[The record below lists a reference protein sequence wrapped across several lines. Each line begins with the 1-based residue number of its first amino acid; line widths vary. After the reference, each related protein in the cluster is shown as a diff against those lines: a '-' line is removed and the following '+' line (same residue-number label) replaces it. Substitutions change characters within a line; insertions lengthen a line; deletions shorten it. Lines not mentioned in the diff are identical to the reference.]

1 MPVRSFGKVIS
12 FRLLQLS
19 NAETPMA
26 VTLCEIVIFFKLV
39 QFLKASCPMLVTPS
53 GIITLVSLFFPE
65 NARLAIPVTVSSPGE
80 TGGMIIKVSV
90 QKPIPETLQV
100 PSRLEV
106 NSSPC
111 EYLTVFSHF
120 AVRVRFS
127 ETVSVSKFHAVLPK
141 YQPRKVSPSI
151 VGSSGW
157 MTRLPRQTVCAG
169 ISLPPT
175 VSNVTV
181 KRFSGKMSV
190 GSTSVF

>member
-1 MPVRSFGKVIS
+1 MV
-12 FRLLQLS
+12 
-19 NAETPMA
+19 
-26 VTLCEIVIFFKLV
+26 
-39 QFLKASCPMLVTPS
+39 VTPS
-53 GIITLVSLFFPE
+53 GITTLVSVLFDE
-65 NARLAIPVTVSSPGE
+65 NALLAISITGSPFSE
-80 TGGMIIKVSV
+80 TGGMMMSVSV
-90 QKPIPETLQV
+90 QVPIPETLQV
-100 PSRLEV
+100 PSGLEV
-106 NSSPC
+106 NFSPS

-151 VGSSGW
+151 VGFSGW